1 MKTKIFLVDDDIV
14 LCQEIQEFLEKKDFE
29 VNIANTLQEV
39 RTKIKTIN
47 PDILLQDLKLP
58 DGSGLE
64 MLKEAKSAFPEL
76 AVIMFSGYGTVP
88 DAVEAMK
95 QGAEN
100 FLTKPIDPDHLLIV
114 LRKIEEQKQL
124 KDRLIVQDL
133 ELASKRKMVIGKSS
147 IMQQVI
153 KTCQTSAKSEATIL
167 IKGETGTGKHLL
179 AHFIHQN
186 SHRAKFPFVYVNC
199 ATLSEALL
207 ESDLFG
213 HEKGA
218 FTGAI
223 KQKRGRIE
231 LANQGTLFLDEIGEI
246 PLSLQAK
253 LLHFIEYGE
262 FQRVGGTEML
272 QANTRIICATNRN
285 LSEEIKA
292 GNFREDLFYRIN
304 VIEVQIPPLR
314 ERREDIPVLIDYFLE
329 KYAQELGK
337 ANFKTPENLIERLTK
352 YSWPGNIRELQNAI
366 ERAMVLCLSTKL
378 SHKDFPFLEQPT
390 PILSDTLFN
399 PRPLNQAINEFKKV
413 YIEKTLEQTA
423 GNQTQAAKI
432 MKIQRTYLSKLIKD
446 LSINI

>member
-1 MKTKIFLVDDDIV
+1 MQTKIYIVDDDTD
-14 LCQEIQEFLEKKDFE
+14 LCQEMKNFLNRSGFE
-29 VNIANTLQEV
+29 VRTANTLHEA
-39 RTKIKTIN
+39 KDGIKTFK
-47 PDILLQDLKLP
+47 PDILLQDLKMP

-64 MLKEAKSAFPEL
+64 MLNEAKSLLPEIV
-76 AVIMFSGYGTVP
+76 AMMFSGYGTVP

-95 QGAEN
+95 RGAEN
-100 FLTKPIDPDHLLIV
+100 FLTKPIDPDHLLI
-114 LRKIEEQKQL
+114 LLQKIEDQKQL
-124 KDRLIVQDL
+124 KDRLIIQEL
-133 ELASKRKMVIGKSS
+133 ELATKRKMIIGKSD
-147 IMQQVI
+147 IMQRVI

-167 IKGETGTGKHLL
+167 INGETGTGKHLL
-179 AHFIHQN
+179 AHFIHQH
-186 SHRAKFPFVYVNC
+186 SDRTKFPFVYVNC

-231 LANQGTLFLDEIGEI
+231 LANKGTLFLDEIAEI

-272 QANTRIICATNRN
+272 HANTRIICATNRN

-314 ERREDIPVLIDYFLE
+314 ERRKDIPVLIDYFIE
-329 KYAQELGK
+329 KFGQELGK
-337 ANFKTPENLIERLTK
+337 ANYKLPENVNERLMK

-366 ERAMVLCLSTKL
+366 ERAMVLCPSTKL
-378 SHKDFPFLEQPT
+378 SLKDFPFLDQPF
-390 PILSDTLFN
+390 PVISEELFS
-399 PRPLNQAINEFKKV
+399 PRPWKNAIYDFKKK
-413 YIEKTLEQTA
+413 YIEKLLQYTA

-432 MKIQRTYLSKLIKD
+432 LDIQRTFLSKLIKD
-446 LSINI
+446 FSLKD